1 MTLKTY
7 EFTTDLI
14 IDIEPTQNIR
24 FYQNDHNSAHL
35 VFFVTDRKQP
45 VNLTNAKVKIV
56 LQKPDGTIVFQDDCT
71 PIDAATGKF
80 EVILNTQTLVVDG
93 TAYGQI
99 HIEDGDK
106 ILECRKFELYIDRSI
121 LSQDAI
127 ESTNEFLALQKAIQ
141 AGEKLEGIN
150 IDEIVAAG
158 NVAQEV
164 VRARIGETGVVYH
177 TLKERIDSD
186 SLKMSIVTPEEF
198 GAKGDDQTDD
208 FNAIKKCIDSGATTI
223 KFGKNKTYIV
233 STFGFHSEVNNLTID
248 GNGSTIKLMDNSGL
262 LTRVFNN
269 QESYYE
275 NYCFYLGGNNNTV
288 KNLTIDANA
297 DNNFFTFNG
306 GIYYGYQKDIG
317 IPGLPQKYITTF
329 GVECYGNNFK
339 VENCHFKDL
348 GGAVRFNGKT
358 FLGFEKVENCLVS
371 KCTFKNGFRDQVSVF
386 HARNIKVEKCD
397 FYDNQR
403 KAIQLYL
410 DIKNAEVIENNISI
424 NISNVRK
431 WYPTWS
437 VNQPDAELSGIAVK
451 NPGYPEIKYV
461 VEKVAIKKNRLYD
474 LSNGVLIRDYSKDID
489 IDDNYFENCSTAIQ
503 TTTGLDGIINVK
515 KNRSKNCSDIVML
528 TLSKNANMDTSF
540 TKNVICTVNVESN
553 LVNVKGSL
561 VKIDPKGNLDLYRD
575 LTIRVLNNDCMDDSI
590 PIRYS
595 NSINN
600 IPFLTLIQ
608 RGNKTNNR
616 AIKVNRYGS
625 VVTVPSFENFS
636 FKTNTVGS
644 KTSTG
649 YDFVKLFSLRSST
662 ASSNCFLTGSIY
674 NISGSNIHFCN
685 FYVSIRIHF
694 NGIENN
700 SIIQAG
706 VKNVIGSRPVNSIQ
720 FVDRAE
726 GNERV
731 IDVYGY
737 VNNESGQSV
746 FEFNSPNGV
755 TENFTFVESDSNAWV
770 NSLGNGTVVVSGQI

>member
-14 IDIEPTQNIR
+14 IDIQPTQNIR

-71 PIDAATGKF
+71 PIDATTGKF

-93 TAYGQI
+93 KAYGQI

-106 ILECRKFELYIDRSI
+106 ILECRKFEIFIDRSI

-141 AGEKLEGIN
+141 AGVKLEGID

-164 VRARIGETGVVYH
+164 VRARTGETGVVYQ
-177 TLKERIDSD
+177 TLKERIDYD
-186 SLKMSIVTPEEF
+186 AIKMSIVTPEEF
-198 GAKGDDQTDD
+198 GAKGDGETDD
-208 FNAIKKCIDSGATTI
+208 YDAIKKCVDSGASTI
-223 KFGKNKTYIV
+223 KFGKRKTYV
-233 STFGFHSEVNNLTID
+233 VRTFGFLSTLNGLTID
-248 GNGSTIKLMDNSGL
+248 GNGSTIKLKDNSEL
-262 LTRVFNN
+262 LTRVLNSV
-269 QESYYE
+269 EGYYE
-275 NYCFYLGGNNNTV
+275 NYCFYLGGKSNTV

-297 DNNFFTFNG
+297 DNNYFMFNG
-306 GIYYGYQKDIG
+306 EKYYGYQKDIG
-317 IPGLPQKYITTF
+317 IPGLPAKYITTF
-329 GVECYGNNFK
+329 GISCYGDNF
-339 VENCHFKDL
+339 VVDNCRFKDL
-348 GGAVRFNGKT
+348 GGGVVFSGKT
-358 FLGFEKVENCLVS
+358 FLGEEKVENCS
-371 KCTFKNGFRDQVSVF
+371 ISNCIFESGFRDQVNTYHSK
-386 HARNIKVEKCD
+386 NIRVEKCN
-397 FYDNQR
+397 FYNNQR

-410 DIKNAEVIENNISI
+410 DVKGAKLYNNSVSVDISKI
-424 NISNVRK
+424 RK

-437 VNQPDAELSGIAVK
+437 PEQPDAELSGIAVK
-451 NPGYPEIKYV
+451 NPGYPDIKYV
-461 VEKVAIKKNRLYD
+461 VEKVEIIKNRLYD
-474 LSNGVLIRDYSKDID
+474 LSNGILIRDYSKDIN
-489 IDDNYFENCSTAIQ
+489 IDENYFENCSPAIQ
-503 TTTGLDGIINVK
+503 TTTGLDGIINIRS
-515 KNRSKNCSDIVML
+515 NTSKNCSDVLMM
-528 TLSKNANMDTSF
+528 TLSKNANMDSSF
-540 TKNVICTVNVESN
+540 TRNVVCTLSVESN
-553 LVNVKGSL
+553 LVKVKGTL
-561 VKIDPKGNLDLYRD
+561 AKIDPKGLLDLYRD
-575 LTIRVLNNDCMDDSI
+575 LTIRVLNNDCMDDST

-616 AIKVNRYGS
+616 TIKVNRYGS

-662 ASSNCFLTGSIY
+662 ASSNCFLTGRIY

-746 FEFNSPNGV
+746 FEFNSPIGV